1 MAAHAGLIFLL
12 NEGDGP
18 DRSTTASAATA
29 TKPLAV
35 RLARPGSA
43 SRPSAPQAALAEQL
57 PPQAP
62 TLPAAAPA
70 PAPQAASSPPSP
82 RIPTAVGFRYF
93 RAHELT
99 EQPALAS
106 GMLDGE
112 TLVVPGI
119 APQEAVV
126 RFSLNDEGKVDAVAF
141 DSHQLTEQEMQP
153 VIEALLRMTF
163 RPGKI
168 GRMRVRSEVTMR
180 VIMNDAAKS

>member
-12 NEGDGP
+12 NEEDGP
-18 DRSTTASAATA
+18 ARSTAAATATA

-35 RLARPGSA
+35 RLAPPGA
-43 SRPSAPQAALAEQL
+43 VSRSSAPQPARAQQLARQT
-57 PPQAP
+57 P

-70 PAPQAASSPPSP
+70 QQAATSPPPP

-99 EQPALAS
+99 EQPKLAS
-106 GMLDGE
+106 GLPDGE

-119 APQEAVV
+119 TPQEAMV
-126 RFSLNDEGKVDAVAF
+126 RFSLDDEGKVDAVAF
-141 DSHQLTEQEMQP
+141 DSHQLTDDEMQP
-153 VIEALLRMTF
+153 VIEALLRLTF

-168 GRMRVRSEVTMR
+168 GRMRVRSEVTIR
-180 VIMNDAAKS
+180 VIMSDAAKS